1 MDNYI
6 EFIQR
11 LDAAALKLQRRRSS
25 VGTSLEVL
33 TWLHLRHLT
42 GLQQWE
48 QRKER
53 VARKLDA
60 RMGTPPAYKSLS
72 DLEDI
77 ARNMESMFRKRTER
91 IDERLAVVQQRCSE
105 IDRSL
110 RELERSRLK
119 LESSRMLRIDRE
131 NLRKAMTDLA
141 GTPDASISEAKDP
154 SLRDELG
161 DAREAIALAEALLEL
176 KED

>member
-1 MDNYI
+1 MDNYT
-6 EFIQR
+6 EFIER
-11 LDAAALKLQRRRSS
+11 LDAASAKLQRRRES
-25 VGTSLEVL
+25 VGTALDVL
-33 TWLHLRHLT
+33 TWMHTRHLT

-48 QRKER
+48 QRTER
-53 VARKLDA
+53 VARKLDS

-77 ARNMESMFRKRTER
+77 AQNMESMFRKRTER
-91 IDERLAVVQQRCSE
+91 IDERLAVVQQRCDE

-110 RELERSRLK
+110 RELERSRMK

-141 GTPDASISEAKDP
+141 GTPDASISEAQDP

>member
-1 MDNYI
+1 MDNYT

-11 LDAAALKLQRRRSS
+11 LDAASAKLQRRRES
-25 VGTSLEVL
+25 VGTALDVL
-33 TWLHLRHLT
+33 TWLHTRHFT

-48 QRKER
+48 QRTER
-53 VARKLDA
+53 VARRLDT

-91 IDERLAVVQQRCSE
+91 IDERLAVVQQRCDE

-110 RELERSRLK
+110 RELERSRMK
-119 LESSRMLRIDRE
+119 LESSRMLRFDRE

-141 GTPDASISEAKDP
+141 GTADASISEAQDP

-161 DAREAIALAEALLEL
+161 YAREAIALAEALLEL

>member
-1 MDNYI
+1 MDNYT

-11 LDAAALKLQRRRSS
+11 LDAASAKLQRRRES
-25 VGTSLEVL
+25 VGTALDVL
-33 TWLHLRHLT
+33 TWLHTRHFAGLR
-42 GLQQWE
+42 QWE
-48 QRKER
+48 QRTER

-60 RMGTPPAYKSLS
+60 RMGTAPAYKSLS

-91 IDERLAVVQQRCSE
+91 IDERLAVVQQRCDE

-110 RELERSRLK
+110 RELERSRLR

-141 GTPDASISEAKDP
+141 GTSDVSISETQDP